1 MKRCILAVLVI
12 GILFGSVI
20 AIGAQEAVSG
30 ATKEWTIDSISAASK
45 AFYYAKSSLTGED
58 LWKAIEARAGAV
70 VVATANE
77 DGTPNAAVIIPGIS
91 KDRTALIFGIAPN
104 QTLENLKARHVAVV
118 TIYLYTASATDKFE
132 RNKGARIIAELITD
146 QTEIARLAAENKD
159 RGASAGS
166 TFLKIVKILPLG

>member
-1 MKRCILAVLVI
+1 MKRYYVAGLFM
-12 GILFGSVI
+12 GILLVFTGVL
-20 AIGAQEAVSG
+20 GAQEAVSG

-70 VVATANE
+70 VVSTANE
-77 DGTPNAAVIIPGIS
+77 DGTPNAAVVIPGIS

-118 TIYLYTASATDKFE
+118 TIYIYTASAADKFE

-146 QTEIARLAAENKD
+146 SAEIARLATDNKD